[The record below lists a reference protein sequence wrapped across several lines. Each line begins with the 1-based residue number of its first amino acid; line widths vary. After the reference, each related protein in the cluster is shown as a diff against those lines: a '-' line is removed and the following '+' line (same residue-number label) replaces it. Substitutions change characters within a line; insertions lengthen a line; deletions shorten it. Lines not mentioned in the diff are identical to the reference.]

1 MAASFSDALQ
11 NSPRRRSAS
20 AISFRIGSGE
30 DVLVRGVLC
39 TRRGTTVGVRCQDE
53 MLAAVDDW
61 RRKQPDLPTRAT
73 AIRRLA
79 EIGLKA
85 KK

>member
-1 MAASFSDALQ
+1 MTGQEKRLAKKT
-11 NSPRRRSAS
+11 
-20 AISFRIGSGE
+20 
-30 DVLVRGVLC
+30 RGRPA
-39 TRRGTTVGVRCQDE
+39 TGRGTTVGVRCQDE
-53 MLAAVDDW
+53 MLEAVDDW
-61 RRKQPDLPTRAT
+61 RRKQGDLPTRAT